1 MGYEEIAE
9 SLEGR
14 QGVGLDCHMID
25 YFITREQ
32 GIAIIDKTRP

>member
-14 QGVGLDCHMID
+14 QGAGLDCLVID

-32 GIAIIDKTRP
+32 GIAIVDNTRP